1 MFIGDCSSTFYYR
14 ECVMCYVWMREGGSC
29 NIEELKQ
36 LSAVGVAA
44 LLRCSAA
51 PLLPSAEMFTLQR
64 VECLIF
70 PHHQGRFCHLLR
82 NYQYACVVVILW
94 VVPVFVKIMPTK
106 IAIFPHYNR
115 LFLTIFVAHAQHLEK
130 RPCSPSPSSEY
141 PQREAALISSNPI
154 VSTDQRLR
162 EAI

>member
-1 MFIGDCSSTFYYR
+1 MFIGEFSSTFYYR
-14 ECVMCYVWMREGGSC
+14 KCVMCYVWRREGGSC

-44 LLRCSAA
+44 LL
-51 PLLPSAEMFTLQR
+51 LPSAEMFTLQR
-64 VECLIF
+64 AECLIF

-82 NYQYACVVVILW
+82 NYQYACVVVILCW
-94 VVPVFVKIMPTK
+94 VVLVFVKKMPTK

-115 LFLTIFVAHAQHLEK
+115 LFLTIFVAQAQHLQK

-141 PQREAALISSNPI
+141 PQREAALISANPI

>member
-1 MFIGDCSSTFYYR
+1 MFIGECSSTFYYR
-14 ECVMCYVWMREGGSC
+14 KCVMCYVWRREGGSC

-44 LLRCSAA
+44 LL
-51 PLLPSAEMFTLQR
+51 LPSAEMFTLQR
-64 VECLIF
+64 AECLIF

-82 NYQYACVVVILW
+82 NYQYACVVLILWW
-94 VVPVFVKIMPTK
+94 VVPVFVKKIPTK

-115 LFLTIFVAHAQHLEK
+115 LFLTIFVAQAQHLEK

-141 PQREAALISSNPI
+141 LQREAALISANPI